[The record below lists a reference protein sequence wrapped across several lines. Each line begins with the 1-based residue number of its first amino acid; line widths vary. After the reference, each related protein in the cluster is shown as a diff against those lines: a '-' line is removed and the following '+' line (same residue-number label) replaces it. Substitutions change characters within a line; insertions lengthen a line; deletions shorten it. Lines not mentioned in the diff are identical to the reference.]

1 MTHKMYEKGW
11 VIYLEQAVTI
21 KGTKSGIILVL
32 DPSISFDSLSLSI
45 AEKFREN
52 ATFLGKHTFGLVIRG
67 RKLSEEETSKV
78 VSVIQENSE
87 LTIGCVIDEESN
99 LEMGFRR
106 ALGTA
111 PVEEEPVDAPDL
123 GDVYDKDTALIYKG
137 NLRSGQDISSEK
149 SIIILGDVKPGANV
163 TSFGS
168 IFILGELRGNAFA
181 GAGGDSKAVIMALD
195 LNPIQV
201 RIAEAIAI
209 SPDAEKGAKLKVRKK
224 KFLAPSENEPE
235 VAYIE
240 NGHIVKTGYGAS
252 FLRQFYKF

>member
-11 VIYLEQAVTI
+11 VIYLEQVTI

-32 DPSISFDSLSLSI
+32 DPSISFDSLSVSI
-45 AEKFREN
+45 ADKFREN
-52 ATFLGKHTFGLVIRG
+52 ASFLGKHVCGLVVRG
-67 RKLSEEETSKV
+67 RKLNEDETAA
-78 VSVIQENSE
+78 VIDIIQRNSD
-87 LTIGCVIDEESN
+87 LTIGCVLDEESD
-99 LEMGFRR
+99 LEISIKR

-111 PVEEEPVDAPDL
+111 PKETEAVEPPVLTDIPD
-123 GDVYDKDTALIYKG
+123 DDSALIYKG

-149 SIIILGDVKPGANV
+149 SIVVLGDVKPGANV

-181 GAGGDSKAVIMALD
+181 GAGGDKNAVIMALE

-201 RIAEAIAI
+201 RIADAIAI
-209 SPDAEKGAKLKVRKK
+209 SPDADKGARIKVRKK
-224 KFLAPSENEPE
+224 RILAASDNEPE

-240 NGHIVKTGYGAS
+240 NDHIVKTGYGAS
-252 FLRQFYKF
+252 FLRQFYKI